1 LLRWCNVGSGQ
12 EAKAVWLQCLQKK
25 HALREPV
32 RKKQGLRSLFFK
44 QHEQVKNMK
53 AFANHIF
60 GACGPEVG
68 VKAVESICR
77 EAMRRYF
84 HMQEIEDEDEDD
96 NELMSDVRA
105 DENNIDNHG
114 DNAPEIDVEQ

>member
-1 LLRWCNVGSGQ
+1 
-12 EAKAVWLQCLQKK
+12 LQKK
-25 HALREPV
+25 HALRELV

>member
-1 LLRWCNVGSGQ
+1 M
-12 EAKAVWLQCLQKK
+12 
-25 HALREPV
+25 
-32 RKKQGLRSLFFK
+32 
-44 QHEQVKNMK
+44 KNMK

-96 NELMSDVRA
+96 NELTSDVRA
-105 DENNIDNHG
+105 DENNIDDHG
-114 DNAPEIDVEQ
+114 ENAPENDVEQ

>member
-1 LLRWCNVGSGQ
+1 
-12 EAKAVWLQCLQKK
+12 LQKK
-25 HALREPV
+25 HALRELV

-96 NELMSDVRA
+96 NELTSDVRA

-114 DNAPEIDVEQ
+114 ENAPENDVEQ